1 MSVGLSASHPSSALT
16 GLAHPDPKDLSITD
30 EEKELMRL
38 AANQLADATL
48 SAIEK
53 GNIAVLAETSTPH
66 KKGVLKKRG
75 ADLCCGKK
83 GIVVQ
88 INSY

>member
-66 KKGVLKKRG
+66 KKGVLRKGEQTCVAEKKE
-75 ADLCCGKK
+75 L
-83 GIVVQ
+83 
-88 INSY
+88 